1 MYWNCVRERF
11 FHGLSKTMR
20 TNLRTQFDSGANY
33 YKLLKLARMIKSENF
48 YEDSK
53 PEAKPNNQ
61 KGKAKVEAVTVDNTA
76 QQIQQLQGAVKGLTK
91 LSQGNKQN
99 TQPQRIPQ
107 FVPNLNVYNSLP
119 QNSQNQNPA
128 NPQDGRG
135 GRGKGR
141 WRGGP
146 VLCYWCRDFLPK
158 EQAAHK
164 VANCPFQSQARD
176 DWWKGQ
182 LASQHGADSSV
193 SNKEN

>member
-1 MYWNCVRERF
+1 M
-11 FHGLSKTMR
+11 
-20 TNLRTQFDSGANY
+20 
-33 YKLLKLARMIKSENF
+33 
-48 YEDSK
+48 
-53 PEAKPNNQ
+53 
-61 KGKAKVEAVTVDNTA
+61 DNTA

-91 LSQGNKQN
+91 LLQGNKQN
-99 TQPQRIPQ
+99 TQPQQIPQ
-107 FVPNLNVYNSLP
+107 FIPNLNTDNSLP

-128 NPQDGRG
+128 NPQGCRGGRGGYRGRG
-135 GRGKGR
+135 GRGRGR

-182 LASQHGADSSV
+182 LAAQQTGESV